1 MSLHKVK
8 DFEPIASTDN
18 VLIRNVI
25 SVDVEDYFHA
35 EVFSKVVRPTDWD
48 TCPPRVENNT
58 RRILELFARRDV
70 QATFFVLG
78 WVAQRYPGL
87 VREIAA
93 AVTNWRAIPTR
104 INSFTTCNRKSSA
117 TILAGPRI

>member
-1 MSLHKVK
+1 MSQHQVK

-18 VLIRNVI
+18 VRIRNVI

-35 EVFSKVVRPTDWD
+35 EVFSKVVKPTDWD

-78 WVAQRYPGL
+78 WVARRYPGG
-87 VREIAA
+87 
-93 AVTNWRAIPTR
+93 
-104 INSFTTCNRKSSA
+104 S
-117 TILAGPRI
+117 